1 MNSSAISE
9 VRVSAE
15 EDALSLASTLLQ
27 RLGGGD
33 ADALA
38 QLFAESIDWYVP
50 GDPTLPW
57 TGRRSRG
64 ADVPE
69 YFRTLWSHLEH
80 NASVVH
86 VDRILV
92 DGADAVILLNWSNI
106 ARDTGRRFDTPAA
119 LHLTVIDTKIV
130 RLHLYEDT
138 LAVSN
143 AWAS

>member
-1 MNSSAISE
+1 MHSSAISE
-9 VRVSAE
+9 FGVGIE
-15 EDALSLASTLLQ
+15 DDALSLASTLLQ

-33 ADALA
+33 ADELA
-38 QLFAESIDWYVP
+38 RLFAESIDWYVP

-69 YFRTLWSHLEH
+69 YFHTLWSHLEH

-92 DGADAVILLNWSNI
+92 DGADAIILLNWSHV
-106 ARDTGRRFDTPAA
+106 ARGTGRRFGAQAA
-119 LHLTVIDTKIV
+119 LHLTVIDGEIV